1 MAPTTELARL
11 GVAAAAAA
19 VVTALWLRRPPP
31 WLLARWMAPEVRR
44 AANDLAFRRQELLL
58 RPGRQPLTLYLIRHG
73 QSQANT
79 AQHLIVGGRDAASLL
94 TSKGEA
100 QAVAVGRRLKASGL
114 RFDRVYA
121 SHAVRARRTAELAC
135 HELGL
140 PAEAVRIEPR
150 VVEFSQG
157 SLELRPREE
166 VYARGGPVLRGI
178 RRERMF
184 YRPPGL
190 SPDGDRGESQHDVEL
205 RVRAFVSEL
214 QAGR

>member
-1 MAPTTELARL
+1 M
-11 GVAAAAAA
+11 
-19 VVTALWLRRPPP
+19 
-31 WLLARWMAPEVRR
+31 
-44 AANDLAFRRQELLL
+44 
-58 RPGRQPLTLYLIRHG
+58 
-73 QSQANT
+73 
-79 AQHLIVGGRDAASLL
+79 
-94 TSKGEA
+94 
-100 QAVAVGRRLKASGL
+100 AVGRRLAASGL

-135 HELGL
+135 SELGL

-157 SLELRPREE
+157 GLELRPREE
-166 VYARGGPVLRGI
+166 VYAEGGPVLRGI